1 VGAVS
6 LTRASGVLLAALA
19 VLAVGCGGGAAEG
32 TKAGGDVAPVT
43 LRIGTDDGPG
53 RRSGEQIEEFAR
65 QVEALTEGQV
75 RIEPVWQAAGDTG
88 ADDWDQK
95 VARLVVDGE
104 LDLGLV
110 PARAWDT
117 EGVTTLRALNAPF
130 LVTSDELTAEIV
142 RSDVADTM
150 LAGLDSS
157 GVRGLALLPEG
168 MRVVA
173 SFGQPL
179 LSADDFAGTLLRVPA
194 SATTYAFFEALGA
207 TPDDVTANDSA
218 VAAGDVDG
226 VETAL
231 ALLRTEWPDAT
242 ATGNLPLWPKV
253 TTLVVNAQRFDSLPA
268 RTREALE
275 RAATATRDWAIETT
289 PSMVEDATAYCEAG
303 GTIATASAADREGIE
318 RATAPV
324 LADLRSDAVT
334 EQVIEAI
341 EAIAASGDFP
351 VPRVAACDGEAGG
364 ASGPSEPLTAPGDP
378 GDLPSGSY
386 RVEFTPQ
393 YLRSIGLSEDDVYVN
408 AGVYTWTFERGRWSR
423 VDRPLNENVINNFC
437 EGFYDVDGDRFT
449 ASVATKPGRG
459 ECAPALWS
467 ATWTLTGDTLTWTEV
482 DPPYYALYFTGASGW
497 QRVG

>member
-6 LTRASGVLLAALA
+6 LTRAPGVLLTAVALLAA
-19 VLAVGCGGGAAEG
+19 GCGAGDAEG
-32 TKAGGDVAPVT
+32 TKAGGDAAPVT
-43 LRIGTDDGPG
+43 LQIGTDDGPG
-53 RRSGEQIEEFAR
+53 RRSAEQIEEFAR
-65 QVEALTEGQV
+65 QVEALTDGQV

-117 EGVTTLRALNAPF
+117 EGVTSLRALNAPF

-150 LAGLDSS
+150 LAGLEPT

-173 SFGQPL
+173 SFGDPL

-207 TPDDVTANDSA
+207 TPDDVTANDTAIAAGEVDGAETAYALMGPEWSGSA
-218 VAAGDVDG
+218 V
-226 VETAL
+226 
-231 ALLRTEWPDAT
+231 
-242 ATGNLPLWPKV
+242 TGNMPLWPKV
-253 TTLVVNAQRFDSLPA
+253 NALVINAERFDSLPT
-268 RTREALE
+268 RTREGLE
-275 RAATATRDWAIETT
+275 RAAIATRDWAIETT
-289 PSMVEDATAYCEAG
+289 PTLAEDAAAYCEAG
-303 GTIATASAADREGIE
+303 GTIAIASPADVALIE
-318 RATAPV
+318 KMTAPV
-324 LADLRSDAVT
+324 LAELRSDTVT
-334 EQVIEAI
+334 REVIEAI

-351 VPRVAACDGEAGG
+351 SRQVAACDGEADG
-364 ASGPSEPLTAPGDP
+364 ASGPSGPLTAPGDP
-378 GDLPSGSY
+378 GDLPPGSY

-449 ASVATKPGRG
+449 ASAATKPGRG

-467 ATWTLTGDTLTWTEV
+467 AAWTLTGDTLTWTDV
-482 DPPYYALYFTGASGW
+482 DPPGYGLYFTGESGW
-497 QRVG
+497 QRIG